1 MPQVKRIL
9 CSIDLSEHSERVV
22 SWAMDIAREYACPV
36 VLLSVIEDFFPYT
49 QLYKS
54 LQDVGVAKA
63 MDDVRAEMGREL
75 ERFAVAHREAGVS
88 VETSVRTGHP
98 DREIVDAARESGADL
113 IVIGS
118 HGRTGVEHA
127 LLGSVA
133 EKVLRKA
140 HCPVLTVKQAPP
152 TE

>member
-1 MPQVKRIL
+1 MPHVKRIL
-9 CSIDLSEHSERVV
+9 CSVDLSEHSERVV
-22 SWAMDIAREYACPV
+22 SWAMDIAREYSCSV
-36 VLLSVIEDFFPYT
+36 VLVSVVEDFFPYT

-63 MDDVRAEMGREL
+63 MDDVRAEISREL
-75 ERFAVAHREAGVS
+75 DGFAAEHREAGIS
-88 VETSVRTGHP
+88 VETGVRTGHP
-98 DREIVDAARESGADL
+98 DREIVKAAEESGADL

-140 HCPVLTVKQAPP
+140 HCPVLTVKQPLV
-152 TE
+152 EK

>member
-1 MPQVKRIL
+1 MPHVTKIV
-9 CSIDLSEHSERVV
+9 CSVDLSDHSERVV
-22 SWAMDIAREYACPV
+22 SWAMDIAREYECPV
-36 VLLSVIEDFFPYT
+36 ALVSVVEDFFPYT

-63 MDDVRAEMGREL
+63 MDDVRAEIEREL
-75 ERFAVAHREAGVS
+75 EGFVSAHREAGIT

-98 DREIVDAARESGADL
+98 DREIVKAAEELGADL

-140 HCPVLTVKQAPP
+140 QCPVLTVKEP
-152 TE
+152 TKS